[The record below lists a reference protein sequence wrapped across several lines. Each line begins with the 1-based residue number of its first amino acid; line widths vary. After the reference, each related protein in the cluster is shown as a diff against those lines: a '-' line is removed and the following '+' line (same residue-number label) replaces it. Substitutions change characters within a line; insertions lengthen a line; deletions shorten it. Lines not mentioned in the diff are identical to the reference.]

1 MRVSDSK
8 TMRKSL
14 KQAITLKRSYTFTF
28 AAFLMLWMFCFSEQ
42 QPAIPHELNHYFKQV
57 LNQNTTELERLKT
70 YCSEKK
76 SKSALQNQFKKCRL
90 LYKKLSVFTDYYTP
104 LFAQKMNSPAIER
117 IESGVAD
124 QLLPPEGFQLIE
136 TLLFN
141 NGSHVPHEEI
151 QQAVSKMISHF
162 PHTDPVSEQLYSYES
177 ALIWEALR
185 TKLVDIATLGITGF
199 DSPIALHSLPEASAS
214 MTGISDVLLIIQSCL
229 HPNQQRLCRQLV
241 LDLKQASTHLNRSPS
256 FNAFDRLHFLSEI
269 LNPIYR
275 KLIVL
280 RQEAQIKTPEGRS
293 AVNHEAPSIFDPTFF
308 QINFYGPPKEYWAT
322 PQRIELGQKIF
333 EDPILSGDSSRSCK
347 SCHLPEK
354 AFTDGI
360 AKPYSLDQEL
370 LINRNT
376 PTLLYAGLQT
386 KQFMDSRSDILEN
399 QLTEVIHNAN
409 EMNGNLKDIV
419 QRMRR
424 NPEYIRQFQQAY
436 PDEPTPLNAFTLA
449 NSLANYIRSLKPF
462 NSRFDLYMQGARN
475 TLNTAEKNG
484 FNLFAGKAKCATC
497 HFLPLLNG
505 VVPPFFQETESEV
518 LGVPQYKDAIWVDPD
533 EGKYHTTKSNLHKYA
548 FKTPTLRNIALTAPY
563 MHNGIY
569 TNLEDVIEFYNK
581 GGAAGLGI
589 KLPNQT
595 LSPEPLLL
603 TTEEQK
609 NLILFLRALTDQDLN
624 NPAIPF

>member
-8 TMRKSL
+8 TMRKPF
-14 KQAITLKRSYTFTF
+14 KKAITTKRSFTFTF

-42 QPAIPHELNHYFKQV
+42 QPAVPYEINQYFKQV
-57 LNQNTTELERLKT
+57 LNQNLTELERLKRF
-70 YCSEKK
+70 CSEKK
-76 SKSALQNQFKKCRL
+76 SISTLQNQFKKCRL

-117 IESGVAD
+117 IESGIAD

-141 NGSHVPHEEI
+141 TDEQVPYEAI

-162 PHTDPVSEQLYSYES
+162 AYTDPVSEQLYTYNSS
-177 ALIWEALR
+177 LIWEALR
-185 TKLVDIATLGITGF
+185 IKLVDVATLGITGF
-199 DSPIALHSLPEASAS
+199 DSPIALYSLPEASAS
-214 MTGISDVLLIIQSCL
+214 LTGISDVLLIIQGSL
-229 HPNQQRLCRQLV
+229 QVKQQRLCRQLA
-241 LDLKQASTHLNRSPS
+241 LDLKQASIHLNRSPS

-275 KLIVL
+275 KLIAL
-280 RQEAQIKTPEGRS
+280 RQEAQIKTPEGGS
-293 AVNHEAPSIFDPTFF
+293 AVNLEAPSIFDPTFF
-308 QINFYGPPKEYWAT
+308 HINFYGPPKEYWAT
-322 PQRIELGQKIF
+322 PERIKLGQKIF
-333 EDPILSGDSSRSCK
+333 ADPILSGDSSRSCK

-354 AFTDGI
+354 AFTDGF
-360 AKPYSLDQEL
+360 AKPYSLDQEVQ
-370 LINRNT
+370 IHRNT

-399 QLTEVIHNAN
+399 QLTEVIHNAI
-409 EMNGNLKDIV
+409 EMNGNLKEIT
-419 QRMRR
+419 QRMKRK
-424 NPEYIRQFQQAY
+424 PEYIRQFQQAY
-436 PDEPTPLNAFTLA
+436 PDEPTSLNAFTLA
-449 NSLANYIRSLKPF
+449 NALANYIRSLNPF
-462 NSRFDLYMQGARN
+462 NSRFDLYMQGAKN
-475 TLNTAEKNG
+475 ALNKAEKKG

-505 VVPPFFQETESEV
+505 VAPPFFQETESEV
-518 LGVPQYKDAIWVDPD
+518 LGVPQYKDASWVDPD
-533 EGKYHTTKSNLHKYA
+533 EGKYNTTKSNLHKYS

-569 TNLEDVIEFYNK
+569 TNLEDIIEFYNK

-595 LSPEPLLL
+595 LSPEPLQL
-603 TTEEQK
+603 TTEDQK
-609 NLILFLRALTDQDLN
+609 NLILFLRALTDEDLYK
-624 NPAIPF
+624 PAIPF